1 MSLEKQNIP
10 AFPQSEPYTNQEGMT
25 LLDYYAAHAPVK
37 PPKWWGPVM
46 REKPKNMLRLNQH
59 FTEQKRNWIEM
70 YFDDDGEWHDK
81 DPQWIDASNPPDIPD
96 SFKEEVRE
104 YLDRWNK
111 NCEETQQ
118 WEKDEEYERL
128 VQWPYYYATQL
139 LKRREACMEALK
151 HIEST
156 KQQS

>member
-25 LLDYYAAHAPVK
+25 LLDYHAAHAPAK
-37 PPKWWGPVM
+37 PPKWWKPNM
-46 REKPKNMLRLNQH
+46 RKRPPDMLHVNLY
-59 FTEQKRNWIEM
+59 FTEEKRRWIEQ
-70 YFDDDGEWHDK
+70 YLDDDYEWHDK
-81 DPQWIDASNPPDIPD
+81 DTQWIDPNNLPDIPD

-111 NCEETQQ
+111 NCEEAQQ

-156 KQQS
+156 K